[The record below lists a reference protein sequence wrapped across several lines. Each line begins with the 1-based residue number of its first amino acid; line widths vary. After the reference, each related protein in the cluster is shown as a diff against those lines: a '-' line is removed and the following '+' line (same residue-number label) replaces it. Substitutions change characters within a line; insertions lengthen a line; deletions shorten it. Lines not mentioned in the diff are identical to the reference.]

1 MLISVDDL
9 IQLGLFVS
17 VAVLLWEQHVHR
29 KTMEKFSAGMIELID
44 KHNELSDAFAELEED
59 VCEIEGAMQ

>member
-9 IQLGLFVS
+9 IQLGLLIS
-17 VAVLLWEQHVHR
+17 VGVLLWEQHVQR
-29 KTMEKFSAGMIELID
+29 KTIERFGAGMIELID